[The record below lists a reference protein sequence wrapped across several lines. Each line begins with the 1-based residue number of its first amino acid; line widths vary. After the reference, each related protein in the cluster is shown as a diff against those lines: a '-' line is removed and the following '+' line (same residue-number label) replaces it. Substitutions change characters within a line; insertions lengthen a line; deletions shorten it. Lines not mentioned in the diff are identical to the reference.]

1 MRLIR
6 YHHEYQEPMLALHRS
21 AIEGF
26 TLGISQQRDEA
37 DLKDI
42 EEVYLRA
49 GGEFLLG
56 FVGEKLMA
64 MGGFKRLTESLAE
77 LRRMRIARDLQ
88 GHGHGTVLLQE
99 LEQRAFR
106 AGIRTL
112 CLSAAR
118 RRPLTLRFYRKHGYQ
133 ESGSGRY
140 GAVRTVRFTRALD
153 AHNA

>member
-6 YHHEYQEPMLALHRS
+6 YQPEYQEPMLALHRS

-26 TLGISQQRDEA
+26 TLGMSQQQDEA
-37 DLKDI
+37 DLWDI

-56 FVGEKLMA
+56 FVGERLMA
-64 MGGFKRLTESLAE
+64 MGGFKRLAESLAE

-88 GHGHGTVLLQE
+88 GQGHGTVLLQE

-106 AGIRTL
+106 AGIRTF

-118 RRPLTLRFYRKHGYQ
+118 RRPLTLRFYRKYGYQ
-133 ESGSGRY
+133 ESGAGLY
-140 GAVRTVRFTRALD
+140 GAVRTVRFSKPLD
-153 AHNA
+153 AHKA